1 MKDMGFNYK
10 FYCFVCVM
18 NLILVF
24 VDIFNLFKVMV
35 DVSKME

>member
-18 NLILVF
+18 NLILV
-24 VDIFNLFKVMV
+24 DIFNLFKVMV